1 MLFTKQNIWKMFL
14 YFVLPLLS
22 AIIPFIVYPTIT
34 ALYGNKVIIAIG
46 IAQSI
51 GTAGAV
57 IGELGWGVIGPQLVA
72 GLNDNERKLWYG
84 KSLSSRLISSVFCI
98 FIATLVCFL
107 LVDDFLLSAIVMA
120 IAITCGG
127 LLPNW
132 YLIGLNKPEYILY
145 YIVIPKLILC
155 GISIFLIKFYGGL
168 IFYSLAM
175 LFSFFISMMLLSYFL
190 KVPLIPGKKDFNE
203 LTLLFKDHYQLVF
216 GRVISTFYT
225 ALPITL
231 IGFVNPAAVAT
242 FTGIERLFRMA
253 LSVLSGFPSRLQSWI
268 GTAPADARAKR
279 IKLSII
285 INLGVGLFSMV
296 GFTIACY
303 FISPYIYSNT
313 INISLEYSL
322 LAGVVVAIICT
333 SRGYGLALVAMGVSK
348 KISIANIASA
358 IVGVSAICILG
369 YYYGVWGGLLGEV
382 LAEVAGLLTQLYYYN
397 KYVKDLKLRSC

>member
-22 AIIPFIVYPTIT
+22 ALIPFIVYPTIT
-34 ALYGNKVIIAIG
+34 DLYGNKVIIAIG

-51 GTAGAV
+51 GGAGAV

-72 GLNDNERKLWYG
+72 GLDDSERKLWYG
-84 KSLSSRLISSVFCI
+84 KSLSSRLISSVFCVL
-98 FIATLVCFL
+98 IAALICFL

-120 IAITCGG
+120 IATTCGA

-132 YLIGLNKPEYILY
+132 YLIGLNKPEFILY

-190 KVPLIPGKKDFNE
+190 KVPLIPGKKDFNG
-203 LTLLFKDHYQLVF
+203 LKLLFKDHYQLVF

-268 GTAPADARAKR
+268 GTAPADERAKR

-285 INLGVGLFSMV
+285 INFCVGLFSMV
-296 GFTIACY
+296 GFTVSCY

-313 INISLEYSL
+313 INVSLEYSL
-322 LAGVVVAIICT
+322 LAGVVVATICT
-333 SRGYGLALVAMGVSK
+333 SRGYGLALVAMGASK

-382 LAEVAGLLTQLYYYN
+382 LAEVAGLLTQLFYYK
-397 KYVKDLKLRSC
+397 KYVGKLKLQSC